1 MKKFYAVKKG
11 HKPGIYDTWEE
22 CKKQTDSFSG
32 KEFKSFKT
40 FEEAQNYLNSD
51 TNDAVKTE
59 IELLTEK
66 ETLNAFTDGSFDE
79 ELNISSYG
87 IVYIDNEGKVTMRG
101 GFIEDTYG
109 SRNVTGEVE
118 GVIEA
123 INRAIY
129 LKIKKLR
136 LFYDL
141 NLIGKWANKEFKA
154 NTPVAVNF
162 VSFLDKNKD
171 KIEIEFINVKGHSG
185 IEYNELAD
193 KIASN
198 QIKSIKPA
206 TENTY
211 GFTSYRY
218 NDSDIEIMLS
228 TMRSTYEGFHF
239 IKEVKS
245 NHNVYKCQYENA
257 KLTIKKYSFKAGNA
271 LLVEK
276 GTSDGLFALVVSH
289 LNDFGRIDQILP
301 VMNAQ
306 FKKGITKKMLEET
319 LYNIAPKL
327 KDIKIDT
334 QVYRLIVQAIYNYV
348 QEFEDFGDLSYLMI
362 PATRALEG
370 QLKIMLKEDLNIT
383 IEKNSFFCFDKNEL
397 GIYVLQKAHYDQCK
411 QKSID
416 VIEKCYNLYNGTRHV
431 YSHFG
436 NPDLQDT
443 RFLNQQDS
451 KEKIKDIILN
461 ISKYY

>member
-40 FEEAQNYLNSD
+40 FEEAVSYMNNETD
-51 TNDAVKTE
+51 EIVMTE
-59 IELLTEK
+59 VELLTDK

-79 ELNISSYG
+79 EMNISSYG
-87 IVYIDNEGKVTMRG
+87 IVYIDSEKKIIMRG
-101 GFIEDTYG
+101 GFIEDIYG
-109 SRNVTGEVE
+109 SRNITGEIE

-123 INRAIY
+123 IKRAIY
-129 LKIKKLR
+129 LNVKKLR
-136 LFYDL
+136 LFYDY
-141 NLIGKWANKEFKA
+141 NGIGKWANKQFKA
-154 NTPVAVNF
+154 NTQVAINF
-162 VSFLDKNKD
+162 VSFLDKIKD
-171 KIEIEFINVKGHSG
+171 KIEIDFINVKGHSG

-245 NHNVYKCQYENA
+245 NHNVYKCQHENA

-276 GTSDGLFALVVSH
+276 GTSD
-289 LNDFGRIDQILP
+289 
-301 VMNAQ
+301 
-306 FKKGITKKMLEET
+306 
-319 LYNIAPKL
+319 
-327 KDIKIDT
+327 
-334 QVYRLIVQAIYNYV
+334 
-348 QEFEDFGDLSYLMI
+348 
-362 PATRALEG
+362 
-370 QLKIMLKEDLNIT
+370 
-383 IEKNSFFCFDKNEL
+383 
-397 GIYVLQKAHYDQCK
+397 
-411 QKSID
+411 
-416 VIEKCYNLYNGTRHV
+416 
-431 YSHFG
+431 
-436 NPDLQDT
+436 
-443 RFLNQQDS
+443 
-451 KEKIKDIILN
+451 
-461 ISKYY
+461 